1 MGHFVTIGG
10 AYPTPRSVISVISI
24 PDPTTNL
31 SKNENVWKISV
42 ANTVNKLGPKH
53 PGRLTPLQVANM
65 RSGLFRR
72 VEKQIGQAH
81 AVVMGTKEWT
91 PTQARVFATMLN
103 KVVPDL
109 TAAFVQHEHNIQD
122 APEKM
127 SRQQLE
133 AIAFGVNDI
142 IDASPISTDADED
155 DNEDGDDE

>member
-1 MGHFVTIGG
+1 M
-10 AYPTPRSVISVISI
+10 
-24 PDPTTNL
+24 
-31 SKNENVWKISV
+31 SKT
-42 ANTVNKLGPKH
+42 ANKLAPSS
-53 PGRLTPLQVANM
+53 PERLTPLQVANM

-72 VEKQIGQAH
+72 VSSQIGEAH
-81 AVVMGTKEWT
+81 AVVMGTKEWS

-133 AIAFGVNDI
+133 AIASGVNNI
-142 IDASPISTDADED
+142 IDADVINED
-155 DNEDGDDE
+155 DE

>member
-1 MGHFVTIGG
+1 M
-10 AYPTPRSVISVISI
+10 S
-24 PDPTTNL
+24 
-31 SKNENVWKISV
+31 
-42 ANTVNKLGPKH
+42 NKLEPSS

-72 VEKQIGQAH
+72 VQNQLDEAH
-81 AVVMGTKEWT
+81 KVVMGKQEWS

-127 SRQQLE
+127 SRAQLE
-133 AIAFGVNDI
+133 AIASGVGSI
-142 IDASPISTDADED
+142 IDAEVQDIVQEEDE
-155 DNEDGDDE
+155 